1 MSVWVHVR
9 VCASVCICVLF
20 FLLDIGCAVLTLL
33 AALCTPT
40 KQHDGICNWLALYE
54 KRVVGELL
62 EASVPRSSC
71 DKVLDAFDEG
81 LDEGLAMKFIND
93 RKTASAALLELLKHS
108 GPVAADGKSQLPA
121 KLAELRS
128 ALEEQCSNGPP
139 SVPGVA
145 VIFRDGFKAALGD
158 VFGGILSRT
167 VEPAEESG
175 GGEEVK
181 QKEEGAGG

>member
-1 MSVWVHVR
+1 M
-9 VCASVCICVLF
+9 
-20 FLLDIGCAVLTLL
+20 
-33 AALCTPT
+33 
-40 KQHDGICNWLALYE
+40 
-54 KRVVGELL
+54 
-62 EASVPRSSC
+62 PRSSC

-128 ALEEQCSNGPP
+128 ALEEQWSNGPP

-175 GGEEVK
+175 GGEERK
-181 QKEEGAGG
+181 QKEEGAGR